1 MFLDLRDLAMLALH
15 KSWSSFLVI
24 STEIIHLK
32 IGFSIIKTPSILG
45 ETPLF
50 LETLIW
56 VSDKIRYDQSS
67 IERVVG
73 LPLLQNR

>member
-50 LETLIW
+50 LETLI
-56 VSDKIRYDQSS
+56 
-67 IERVVG
+67 
-73 LPLLQNR
+73 